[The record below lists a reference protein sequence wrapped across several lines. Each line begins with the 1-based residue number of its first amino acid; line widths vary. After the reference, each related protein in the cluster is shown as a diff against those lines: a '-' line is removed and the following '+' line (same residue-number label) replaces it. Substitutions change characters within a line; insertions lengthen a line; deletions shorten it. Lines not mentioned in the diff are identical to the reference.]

1 MKELKRLNNFLL
13 KYKGRLILGLIITV
27 VSRVFSLVTPRL
39 VGDSMTS
46 IENYL
51 NVQSVTPDE
60 LKEVLL
66 MNIIF
71 IIGAS
76 LISGFFTFLM
86 RQTIIN
92 VSRFIEFDVKN
103 QIFSHYQSL
112 DQLFYKKNRTGDL
125 MNRISED
132 VSKVRMYYG
141 PVLMYGTN
149 AIILFIVIISYM
161 FSVAP
166 KLTIYSLIPL
176 PILSIFIYKI
186 SNLINKKSTKVQ
198 ESLSDLSTYSQE
210 SFSGISV
217 LKSFNIQDLIFNKF
231 DKYAIESFK
240 NNLSLAKIQAWFF
253 PIILFLIG
261 LSNLIVIFIGGKEY
275 IDGNIEIGVV
285 AEFIIYV
292 NMLTWPVTLV
302 GWVTSIIKQAEASQK
317 RINEFLDSN
326 TSLENGT
333 LKMTKKQAKDI
344 VFKNVS
350 FEYDQT
356 GIKIFNSFNLKIE
369 EGKTI
374 GIVGKVGSGKTS
386 LLDLICRIYDPSSG
400 DIFIGDKNLKSLEL
414 NELRKNISY
423 VTQNNF
429 LFSESIQ
436 KNIEFGNPN
445 ATKDQVKQAAILAE
459 IDSEI
464 LKFKK
469 GYETILGERG
479 VTLSG
484 GQVQRLSIARSFIKD
499 SQIYLFDDCFS
510 SLDSDTED
518 RIIRNLN
525 NNFKDKTLLIVSH
538 RVSCVK
544 NADKIIVLENGRII
558 QDGTHTDLINIK
570 GFYKD
575 LYSKQNTE
583 INKEIWLYL
592 IKI

>member
-13 KYKGRLILGLIITV
+13 KYKGRLLLGLIITV

-186 SNLINKKSTKVQ
+186 SDLINKKSTKVQ

-333 LKMTKKQAKDI
+333 LRMTKKQAKDI

-386 LLDLICRIYDPSSG
+386 ILDLICRIYDPSSG

-445 ATKDQVKQAAILAE
+445 ATKDEVKQAAILAE

-499 SQIYLFDDCFS
+499 SEIYLFDDCFS

-544 NADKIIVLENGRII
+544 NADKIIVLENGKII

-583 INKEIWLYL
+583 INKEI
-592 IKI
+592 

>member
-1 MKELKRLNNFLL
+1 MKELKRLNKFLI
-13 KYKGRLILGLIITV
+13 KYKGKLLLGLVITV

-39 VGDSMTS
+39 VGDSMTT

-51 NVQSVTPDE
+51 NLESVSPDE
-60 LKEVLL
+60 LKEILL
-66 MNIIF
+66 LNIIF
-71 IIGAS
+71 IVGAS

-92 VSRFIEFDVKN
+92 VSRYIEFDVKN
-103 QIFSHYQSL
+103 EIFSHYQSL
-112 DQLFYKKNRTGDL
+112 DQVFYKKNRTGDL

-149 AIILFIVIISYM
+149 AIVLFIVIISYM

-186 SNLINKKSTKVQ
+186 SDLINKKSTKVQ

-217 LKSFNIQDLIFNKF
+217 LKSFNIQDLIFGKF
-231 DKYAIESFK
+231 DKYAFESFK

-261 LSNLIVIFIGGKEY
+261 LSNLIVIYIGGKEF
-275 IDGNIEIGVV
+275 IDGNIEIGVI

-302 GWVTSIIKQAEASQK
+302 GWVTSIVKQAEASQK
-317 RINEFLDSN
+317 RINEFLDSK
-326 TSLENGT
+326 TKLKNGDLT
-333 LKMTKKQAKDI
+333 ISKKDSKSI

-350 FEYDQT
+350 FKYDQT
-356 GIKIFNSFNLKIE
+356 GIEIFNSFDLKIE

-374 GIVGKVGSGKTS
+374 GIIGKVGSGKTS
-386 LLDLICRIYDPSSG
+386 ILDLICRIYDPSSG
-400 DIFIGDKNLKSLEL
+400 DIFIGDKNLKSLKL
-414 NELRKNISY
+414 SELRKIISY
-423 VTQNNF
+423 VPQNNF

-436 KNIEFGNPN
+436 RNIQFGNPKS
-445 ATKDQVKQAAILAE
+445 TKDQVQKAAVLSE

-464 LKFKK
+464 LKFEK

-499 SQIYLFDDCFS
+499 SDIYLFDDCFS

-518 RIIRNLN
+518 RIITNLK
-525 NNFKDKTLLIVSH
+525 NNFNDKTLLIVSH
-538 RVSCVK
+538 RVSCVRH
-544 NADKIIVLENGRII
+544 ADKIIVLENGKIV
-558 QDGTHTDLINIK
+558 QKGTHNELISK
-570 GFYKD
+570 EGFYKE
-575 LYSKQNTE
+575 LNAKQNSE
-583 INKEIWLYL
+583 VNK
-592 IKI
+592 

>member
-1 MKELKRLNNFLL
+1 MKELKRLNKFLL
-13 KYKGRLILGLIITV
+13 KYKGKLLLGLVITV
-27 VSRVFSLVTPRL
+27 ASRVFSLVTPRL
-39 VGDSMTS
+39 VGDSMTT

-51 NVQSVTPDE
+51 NLESVSPDE
-60 LKEVLL
+60 LKEILL
-66 MNIIF
+66 LNIIF
-71 IIGAS
+71 IVGAS

-92 VSRFIEFDVKN
+92 VSRYIEFDVKN
-103 QIFSHYQSL
+103 EIFSHYQSL
-112 DQLFYKKNRTGDL
+112 DQVFYKKNRTGDL

-186 SNLINKKSTKVQ
+186 SDLINKKSTKVQ

-217 LKSFNIQDLIFNKF
+217 LKSFNIQDLIFGKF
-231 DKYAIESFK
+231 DKYAFESFK

-261 LSNLIVIFIGGKEY
+261 LSNLIVIYIGGKEF
-275 IDGNIEIGVV
+275 IDGNIEIGVI

-302 GWVTSIIKQAEASQK
+302 GWVTSIVKQAEASQK

-326 TSLENGT
+326 TKLKNGGLT
-333 LKMTKKQAKDI
+333 ISKKDTKSI

-350 FEYDQT
+350 FKYDQT
-356 GIKIFNSFNLKIE
+356 GIEIFNSFDLKIE

-386 LLDLICRIYDPSSG
+386 ILDLICRIYDPSSG
-400 DIFIGDKNLKSLEL
+400 DIFIGDKNLKSLKL
-414 NELRKNISY
+414 SELRKIISY
-423 VTQNNF
+423 VPQNNF

-436 KNIEFGNPN
+436 RNIQFGNPK
-445 ATKDQVKQAAILAE
+445 ATIDKVKKAAVLSE

-464 LKFKK
+464 LKFDK
-469 GYETILGERG
+469 GYDTILGERG

-499 SQIYLFDDCFS
+499 SDIYLFDDCFS

-518 RIIRNLN
+518 RIITNLK
-525 NNFKDKTLLIVSH
+525 NNFNDKTLLIVSH
-538 RVSCVK
+538 RVSCVRH
-544 NADKIIVLENGRII
+544 ADKIIVLENGKIV
-558 QDGTHTDLINIK
+558 QNGTHNELISK
-570 GFYKD
+570 EGFYKE
-575 LYSKQNTE
+575 LNTKQNSE
-583 INKEIWLYL
+583 VNK
-592 IKI
+592 

>member
-1 MKELKRLNNFLL
+1 MKELKRLNKFLI
-13 KYKGRLILGLIITV
+13 KYKGKLLLGLVITV

-39 VGDSMTS
+39 VGDSMTT

-51 NVQSVTPDE
+51 NLESVSPDE
-60 LKEVLL
+60 LKEILL
-66 MNIIF
+66 LNIIF
-71 IIGAS
+71 IVGAS

-92 VSRFIEFDVKN
+92 VSRYIEFDVKN
-103 QIFSHYQSL
+103 EIFSHYQSL
-112 DQLFYKKNRTGDL
+112 DQVFYKKNRTGDL

-186 SNLINKKSTKVQ
+186 SDLINKKSTKVQ

-217 LKSFNIQDLIFNKF
+217 LKSFNIQDLIFGKF
-231 DKYAIESFK
+231 DKYAFESFK

-261 LSNLIVIFIGGKEY
+261 LSNLIVIYIGGKEF
-275 IDGNIEIGVV
+275 IDGNIEIGVI

-302 GWVTSIIKQAEASQK
+302 GWVTSIVKQAEASQK
-317 RINEFLDSN
+317 RINEFLDSK
-326 TSLENGT
+326 TKLKNGDLT
-333 LKMTKKQAKDI
+333 ISKKDSKSI
-344 VFKNVS
+344 IFKNVS
-350 FEYDQT
+350 FKYDQT
-356 GIKIFNSFNLKIE
+356 GIEIFNSFDLKIE

-386 LLDLICRIYDPSSG
+386 ILDLICRIYDPSGG
-400 DIFIGDKNLKSLEL
+400 DIFIGDKNLKSLKL
-414 NELRKNISY
+414 SELRKIISY
-423 VTQNNF
+423 VPQNNF

-436 KNIEFGNPN
+436 RNIQFGNPKS
-445 ATKDQVKQAAILAE
+445 TKDQVQKAAVLSE

-464 LKFKK
+464 LKFEK

-499 SQIYLFDDCFS
+499 SDIYLFDDCFS

-518 RIIRNLN
+518 RIITNLK
-525 NNFKDKTLLIVSH
+525 NNFNNKTLLIVSH
-538 RVSCVK
+538 RVSCVRH
-544 NADKIIVLENGRII
+544 ADKIIVLENGKIV
-558 QDGTHTDLINIK
+558 QNGTHNELISKK
-570 GFYKD
+570 GFYKE
-575 LYSKQNTE
+575 LNTKQNSE
-583 INKEIWLYL
+583 VNK
-592 IKI
+592 

>member
-1 MKELKRLNNFLL
+1 MKELQRLNKFLL
-13 KYKGRLILGLIITV
+13 KYKGKLLLGLVITV

-39 VGDSMTS
+39 VGDSMTT

-51 NVQSVTPDE
+51 NLETVSPDE
-60 LKEVLL
+60 LKEILL
-66 MNIIF
+66 MNIVF
-71 IIGAS
+71 IVGAS

-92 VSRFIEFDVKN
+92 VSRYIEFDVKN
-103 QIFSHYQSL
+103 EIFSHYQSL
-112 DQLFYKKNRTGDL
+112 DQVFYKKNRTGDL

-186 SNLINKKSTKVQ
+186 SDLINKKSTKVQ

-217 LKSFNIQDLIFNKF
+217 LKSFNIQDLIFGKF
-231 DKYAIESFK
+231 DKYALESFK

-261 LSNLIVIFIGGKEY
+261 LSNLIVIYIGGKEF
-275 IDGNIEIGVV
+275 IDGNIEIGVI

-302 GWVTSIIKQAEASQK
+302 GWVTSIVKQAEASQK
-317 RINEFLDSN
+317 RINEFLDSK
-326 TSLENGT
+326 TKLKNGDLT
-333 LKMTKKQAKDI
+333 ISKKDSKSI

-350 FEYDQT
+350 FKYDQT
-356 GIKIFNSFNLKIE
+356 GIEIFNSFDLKIE

-386 LLDLICRIYDPSSG
+386 ILDLICRIYDPSSG
-400 DIFIGDKNLKSLEL
+400 DIFIGDKNLKSLKL
-414 NELRKNISY
+414 SELRKIISY
-423 VTQNNF
+423 VPQNNF

-436 KNIEFGNPN
+436 RNIQFGNPK
-445 ATKDQVKQAAILAE
+445 ATKDQVQKAAVLSE
-459 IDSEI
+459 IDHEI
-464 LKFKK
+464 LKFEK

-499 SQIYLFDDCFS
+499 SDIYLFDDCFS

-518 RIIRNLN
+518 RIITNLK
-525 NNFKDKTLLIVSH
+525 NNFNNKTLLIVSH
-538 RVSCVK
+538 RVSCVRH
-544 NADKIIVLENGRII
+544 ADKIIVLENGKIV
-558 QDGTHTDLINIK
+558 QKGTHNELISK
-570 GFYKD
+570 EGFYKE
-575 LYSKQNTE
+575 LNAKQNSE
-583 INKEIWLYL
+583 VNK
-592 IKI
+592 

>member
-51 NVQSVTPDE
+51 NIQSVSPDE

-176 PILSIFIYKI
+176 PILSIFIYKV
-186 SNLINKKSTKVQ
+186 SDLINKKSTKVQ

-333 LKMTKKQAKDI
+333 LKMSKKQAKDI

-369 EGKTI
+369 EGKTL

-386 LLDLICRIYDPSSG
+386 ILDLICRIYDPSSG

-445 ATKDQVKQAAILAE
+445 ATKDEVKHAAILAE

-484 GQVQRLSIARSFIKD
+484 GQAQRLSIARSFIKD
-499 SQIYLFDDCFS
+499 SEIFLFDDCFS

-518 RIIRNLN
+518 RIIKNLN

-558 QDGTHTDLINIK
+558 QDGTHNDLINNE

-583 INKEIWLYL
+583 INKEI
-592 IKI
+592 